1 MGKRLFDIVFSLL
14 ALALLAPLFVLAAIG
29 IRLSSPGPIMYRARR
44 AGRNGEPFIMH
55 KFRTMRHPGTR
66 GRVGALGSVI
76 TGATDP
82 RVFAFGSLLRRL
94 KIDELPQFYDVLRGK
109 MSLVGPRPEDLRI
122 VSEEYTAE
130 QRETLRARPGLAS
143 PGSLYAYTHGDRY
156 LDTDDPERAY
166 INDLL
171 PIKLALETVY
181 VQRVSFLYDLR
192 IIARTV
198 WVITVTAL
206 GSCEFADPPEM
217 TEARGLL
224 LAETPSS

>member
-1 MGKRLFDIVFSLL
+1 METSAAWKRQRSLSPSVGSNEMGKRLFDIVFSLL

-29 IRLSSPGPIMYRARR
+29 IRLS
-44 AGRNGEPFIMH
+44 
-55 KFRTMRHPGTR
+55 
-66 GRVGALGSVI
+66 
-76 TGATDP
+76 
-82 RVFAFGSLLRRL
+82 
-94 KIDELPQFYDVLRGK
+94 
-109 MSLVGPRPEDLRI
+109 
-122 VSEEYTAE
+122 
-130 QRETLRARPGLAS
+130 S

-206 GSCEFADPPEM
+206 GICEFADPPEM
-217 TEARGLL
+217 NEARGLL
-224 LAETPSS
+224 LAESPSS